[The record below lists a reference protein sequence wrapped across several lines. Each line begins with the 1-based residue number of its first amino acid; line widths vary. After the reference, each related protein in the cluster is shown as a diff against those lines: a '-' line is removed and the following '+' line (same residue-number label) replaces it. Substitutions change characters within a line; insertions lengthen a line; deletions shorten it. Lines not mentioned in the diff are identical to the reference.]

1 MWAAL
6 IIIAVIV
13 LLGLFLVGIYN
24 GMVRARN
31 RVDEAWSGIDVQLK
45 RRHDLIPNLVETVK
59 GYATHER
66 EVFEAVTQARAAAM
80 GAQTP
85 AQSRSRRG
93 RADRS
98 ARPAVRRRRGLPAA
112 ARDREL
118 PAVAGRADEHRG
130 SDLGRAAH
138 LQRQRAGLQHED
150 PDVPRQPCSPA
161 CSASR
166 SASSSRST
174 RRATATC
181 RTCPSAHL
189 PQHRRPST
197 RRRRT
202 PASVAAVVPAPA
214 SRGGLPRRRARPGA
228 RPARRDALRAARCA
242 TALRS
247 RDCRS

>member
-59 GYATHER
+59 GYAAHER

-85 AQSRSRRG
+85 AQSRRPRR

-130 SDLGRAAH
+130 SDRGRAAH
-138 LQRQRAGLQHED
+138 LQRQRAGLQHAASRRSPAAVFAGMFGFTKREFFEID
-150 PDVPRQPCSPA
+150 SPGDRDVPNVSFG
-161 CSASR
+161 
-166 SASSSRST
+166 
-174 RRATATC
+174 RAY
-181 RTCPSAHL
+181 
-189 PQHRRPST
+189 RRP
-197 RRRRT
+197 
-202 PASVAAVVPAPA
+202 A
-214 SRGGLPRRRARPGA
+214 ARPHAAAGL
-228 RPARRDALRAARCA
+228 RPR
-242 TALRS
+242 
-247 RDCRS
+247 